1 MDAAHF
7 VHGAFLGYL
16 WCLARIF
23 IPSPSG
29 RKRFNVLGALNALN
43 NEMITVTN
51 TTYINS
57 LSICEMLDKLLLI
70 TKKPITIVLDNAKY
84 QHCHLVKELGIE
96 LLFLPP
102 YSPQLNL
109 IERFWKLTK
118 NECLYCKYYKSFG
131 EFKSAIEDFIAQA
144 NTLHSEKME
153 SLLTWNFQ
161 SFSKVEL
168 LTA

>member
-1 MDAAHF
+1 M
-7 VHGAFLGYL
+7 
-16 WCLARIF
+16 
-23 IPSPSG
+23 
-29 RKRFNVLGALNALN
+29 LGALNALS
-43 NEMITVTN
+43 NEIVTVTN

-84 QHCHLVKELGIE
+84 QHCNLVKEYAKKLEIE
-96 LLFLPP
+96 LMFLPS

-118 NECLYCKYYKSFG
+118 NDCLYCKYYKSFG
-131 EFKSAIEDFIAQA
+131 CFKSAIENFIAQA
-144 NTLHSEKME
+144 NTLHSEKMK

-161 SFSKVEL
+161 NFSKVEL
-168 LTA
+168 LTD